1 MTQVT
6 DTGSPSSS
14 PRPRRRRWY
23 QYSLGSLVV
32 VMTVAAMAAAYW
44 RWTVT
49 ECERQATVAD
59 AIAELGATI
68 TWEPVVPAW
77 LRWLPLAGRANRV
90 VAVDLTECVFEQGRL
105 QPLAELPDI
114 ERLYLARSSVRDEDL
129 KHIGKLAKLRRLALW
144 RTDVTTEGLGHL
156 TGLGELEVLDIH
168 ADRFLDERSL
178 EYLGSWPNL
187 RKLIL
192 DLPVSDRGLALLAE
206 HPNIPV
212 TALRAHRVSDR
223 GLKDLVRLA
232 RLEELTVELECD
244 CRRIM
249 RLAELR
255 RLKGLTML
263 GRTEIGPAKELQAAL
278 PNLQH
283 FQSKRLSQ
291 TSFKELVDRWGHRAH
306 DLEICGTNPNHI
318 VTLNRDIA
326 HVTITQR
333 QPRVKITAE
342 IKTITWEDLRRLQT
356 LKSLTIV
363 GRGFDSAQL
372 RHLQGLSRLTE
383 LHLQVP
389 LDAQLIRYVAQL
401 RQLEHLGLSGYHLHF
416 SLAPED
422 CEPLG
427 SLIHLQTFTAITTRM
442 NDHHLAFFRKCP
454 RLRRVYLQGVGITGQ
469 TFAYLSE
476 SPCLEELVLRD
487 CNQLRTEDLERLQKF
502 TNLRTCYVDPS
513 SNLSP
518 RDRDALDRSLP
529 LLENQPARCSRY
541 AKLYGS
547 KAFDKLPPLKEGNS
561 VSSHRA
567 EFPSLTGCGMALK
580 SPSRDRLA
588 SSHRWFTSLENSPA
602 VPSLTICTNHG

>member
-1 MTQVT
+1 
-6 DTGSPSSS
+6 
-14 PRPRRRRWY
+14 
-23 QYSLGSLVV
+23 
-32 VMTVAAMAAAYW
+32 MTVAAVAAAHW
-44 RWTVT
+44 RRTLT
-49 ECERQATVAD
+49 ECERQATAAD

-90 VAVDLTECVFEQGRL
+90 VAVDLTERVFEKGRL
-105 QPLAELPDI
+105 RPLAELPDI

-129 KHIGKLAKLRRLALW
+129 EHVGKLTKLHRLALW
-144 RTDVTTEGLGHL
+144 RTDITTEGLGHL
-156 TGLGELEVLDIH
+156 AGLGQLQVLDIH
-168 ADRFLDERSL
+168 ATRFLDERAL
-178 EYLGSWPNL
+178 EYLRYWPDL

-206 HPNIPV
+206 HPNMPV

-232 RLEELTVELECD
+232 RLEGLTVELECD

-249 RLAELR
+249 RLTELR
-255 RLKGLTML
+255 QLKRLTVL
-263 GRTEIGPAKELQAAL
+263 GRTEIGSAKELQAAL
-278 PNLQH
+278 PNLKL
-283 FQSKRLSQ
+283 FQSERLSQ
-291 TSFKELVDRWGHRAH
+291 ISFRELANRWGHRAH
-306 DLEICGTNPNHI
+306 DLEICGTNPHHI
-318 VTLNRDIA
+318 VTLDREIA

-333 QPRVKITAE
+333 QPRVKIAAE
-342 IKTITWEDLRRLQT
+342 IKTLTWEDLRQFQT
-356 LKSLTIV
+356 LESLTIV

-372 RHLQGLSRLTE
+372 CHAQDLSRLTE

-389 LDAQLIRYVAQL
+389 LDAQLIRYLAQL
-401 RQLEHLGLSGYHLHF
+401 QLQHLGLSGYSLHF

-442 NDHHLAFFRKCP
+442 NDHHLAFFQKCP

-476 SPCLEELVLRD
+476 SPCLEELVLRN

-502 TNLRTCYVDPS
+502 TNLRTCYVDTS
-513 SNLSP
+513 SYLS
-518 RDRDALDRSLP
+518 RDRDALYRSLP

-547 KAFDKLPPLKEGNS
+547 KAFGKLPPLKEGKIPL
-561 VSSHRA
+561 A
-567 EFPSLTGCGMALK
+567 DSL
-580 SPSRDRLA
+580 
-588 SSHRWFTSLENSPA
+588 
-602 VPSLTICTNHG
+602 